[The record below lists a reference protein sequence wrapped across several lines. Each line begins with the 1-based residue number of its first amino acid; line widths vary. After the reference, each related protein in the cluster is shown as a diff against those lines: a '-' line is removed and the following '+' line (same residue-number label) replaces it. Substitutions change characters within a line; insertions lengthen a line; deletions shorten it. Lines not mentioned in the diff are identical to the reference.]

1 MSAMELETIVSMQKS
16 DLILHILAQN
26 KILEELS
33 SDESIFSASEIQSL
47 TKEFLLRIIADQR
60 RTWTRL
66 VSPSSGGGF
75 LQEHPL
81 TQMASVVETSK
92 IVSSTIRKQDWLEKS
107 VPRLSNTTVVGWR
120 AFTSSYTRYIQEGGS
135 RHMSSFMDG
144 AAMSGYS
151 RRLRKSESELMSM
164 DSMDLV
170 QKISDYHFGIVEN
183 PILDS
188 FSSLAMIPRTKFGAD
203 ATTIFLDQFW
213 NVYDRTPGA
222 EKFLFSELVRLF
234 VNKYEPAASRPKLL
248 LHLGGYTN
256 VCNDPAALMTKM
268 ESWVRYETHV
278 AILDTEQTVTSKLGQ
293 AGKTAG
299 GGAELRFL
307 SRRFDTREGA
317 RALMVLA
324 AAAASES
331 KASSIAC
338 FNCGSNHHFKDCP
351 DKAKCGPCK
360 TSKHAFNSSDCP
372 ARRGGPSGSK
382 PRANAVSALEKLS
395 NILAEND
402 NEEVQPRDEFF
413 LDTGATSTFVN
424 NGKFLDDIS
433 LSPPPSLHSCR
444 TVDVANGVGA
454 PIIGQGSVLNTPA
467 ELVPSFSNSLLS
479 ISQYT
484 DNGPGKRPNVVI
496 FDSTGAIG
504 FRTNALGQTILNFLK
519 LTAEKQ
525 NLVSLRAVQR
535 GGLYRTSL
543 RELRANNF
551 ASAHVH
557 PAISL
562 GHPNRASAS
571 YYTVQN
577 NTLADLVRFWHECW
591 FHLGMEEMIRI
602 VQNNSMTNIP
612 KELTPDVIRRYFP
625 MCSACTEGNLAK
637 KPHAKESS
645 SVELSVGEVWEI
657 DLKPWTGVSTA
668 SQSKPIGGRQP
679 TMHVK
684 SFSGCKYSCLAI
696 DVKSKKRFGW
706 GLRLRKNLLRCV
718 RQLWSECQRQRR
730 EMKIIRVDKEF
741 DTADIHEFCNLHH
754 ISIQYASTAEH
765 EDIGNVERS
774 HRTLQEAV
782 VKVLASKPHLTSHY
796 WALAFANAI
805 FVGDAVPPDAP
816 PHISPHEMW
825 EGKKLDLNSTP
836 LIPFGSIVMAHIPLA
851 LQQGTLGPRC
861 FETVAVGAAPGHK
874 GNIKLY
880 NPLTKRTFFRRSF
893 RVMGPVPIPSKI
905 FRFATIDLD
914 SVADG
919 DGVQGDFLPEG
930 EFALEDPIV
939 GVATPKVLERVTL
952 ANLKKWGLKDL
963 RTHCR
968 SNGLS
973 QTGCKEALIG
983 KLRIFLELAS
993 RALAPILPASVVVD
1007 LGVEPAS
1014 VGGNAS
1020 LGEDMP
1026 VRTPLF
1032 LPSVDDVVPATV
1044 THDGGRTRRAKRTNR
1059 RNRATLRSSNQN
1071 FSRDVIEHGKIVH
1084 APTPLHSVGTVTPA
1098 DAVRQSTRK
1107 RKLNLHPRTHLA
1119 RSIDWSPLDS
1129 LKTSSDRQSSPYSCV
1144 YVADRGAKIH
1154 KPVWNE
1160 AQIEALINRTRQS
1173 FLAPRSSSSSSSTIL
1188 RTDASINQVFSAIK
1202 DKGGSGILQSVTQA
1216 RTSDAARWNPPIA
1229 SELNSLGKERNV
1241 WIVPSIPIK
1250 DIPRHLIVPSKCVFD
1265 IQYNPDGTFKKDK
1278 VRLVCRGDRWEA
1290 IFDTETYA
1298 GTVRS
1303 ESVKFVIAIAA
1314 ELDLDLESIDVK
1326 TAFLHGDL
1334 EPGEIIYMRRP
1345 AGMTDADMPE
1355 VVQLVKCIYGLP
1367 QASQRFRKH
1376 SDGELRR
1383 AGFKPLISDPCVY
1396 LKSEGSDF
1404 IIAMI
1409 HVDDIGFATSSS
1421 AMLAEVK
1428 RSLSE
1433 TYEISVIKD
1442 MEYYLGMHILRD
1454 RPNKAITIL
1463 QDGYIMS
1470 LVERWGIDVS
1480 SGAYFPS
1487 TPMIVDASPTHLRV
1501 AKRSTSDV
1509 LLSPSLVTIF
1519 QAKVGG
1525 LVYLAKQTRPDILF
1539 PVSEMSRQCKMP
1551 TQRNML
1557 AVDHILRYVA
1567 GTRMLG
1573 LYFHSG
1579 EGIRLYATVDA
1590 SYACH
1595 ADLKSHTGLTLHI
1608 GRMSGSV
1615 HSLSKK
1621 QTVTA
1626 DSSTVAELIGA
1637 HSCSKEI
1644 LWGRNFLEELNF
1656 PQQQP
1661 TILFEDNL
1669 STIAII
1675 SKPGNGNKSKH
1686 IHLRYNVLRELVLN
1700 KMIEVVHLP
1709 GIDMT
1714 SDILTK
1720 ATGTTVFLHLRPR
1733 LLGCAS
1739 KIPLASVNKA
1749 SCAQPGVSESS
1760 FDC

>member
-1 MSAMELETIVSMQKS
+1 
-16 DLILHILAQN
+16 
-26 KILEELS
+26 
-33 SDESIFSASEIQSL
+33 
-47 TKEFLLRIIADQR
+47 
-60 RTWTRL
+60 
-66 VSPSSGGGF
+66 
-75 LQEHPL
+75 
-81 TQMASVVETSK
+81 
-92 IVSSTIRKQDWLEKS
+92 
-107 VPRLSNTTVVGWR
+107 
-120 AFTSSYTRYIQEGGS
+120 
-135 RHMSSFMDG
+135 
-144 AAMSGYS
+144 
-151 RRLRKSESELMSM
+151 
-164 DSMDLV
+164 
-170 QKISDYHFGIVEN
+170 
-183 PILDS
+183 
-188 FSSLAMIPRTKFGAD
+188 
-203 ATTIFLDQFW
+203 
-213 NVYDRTPGA
+213 
-222 EKFLFSELVRLF
+222 
-234 VNKYEPAASRPKLL
+234 
-248 LHLGGYTN
+248 
-256 VCNDPAALMTKM
+256 
-268 ESWVRYETHV
+268 
-278 AILDTEQTVTSKLGQ
+278 
-293 AGKTAG
+293 
-299 GGAELRFL
+299 
-307 SRRFDTREGA
+307 
-317 RALMVLA
+317 
-324 AAAASES
+324 
-331 KASSIAC
+331 
-338 FNCGSNHHFKDCP
+338 
-351 DKAKCGPCK
+351 
-360 TSKHAFNSSDCP
+360 
-372 ARRGGPSGSK
+372 
-382 PRANAVSALEKLS
+382 
-395 NILAEND
+395 
-402 NEEVQPRDEFF
+402 
-413 LDTGATSTFVN
+413 
-424 NGKFLDDIS
+424 
-433 LSPPPSLHSCR
+433 
-444 TVDVANGVGA
+444 
-454 PIIGQGSVLNTPA
+454 
-467 ELVPSFSNSLLS
+467 
-479 ISQYT
+479 
-484 DNGPGKRPNVVI
+484 
-496 FDSTGAIG
+496 
-504 FRTNALGQTILNFLK
+504 
-519 LTAEKQ
+519 
-525 NLVSLRAVQR
+525 
-535 GGLYRTSL
+535 
-543 RELRANNF
+543 
-551 ASAHVH
+551 
-557 PAISL
+557 
-562 GHPNRASAS
+562 
-571 YYTVQN
+571 
-577 NTLADLVRFWHECW
+577 
-591 FHLGMEEMIRI
+591 
-602 VQNNSMTNIP
+602 
-612 KELTPDVIRRYFP
+612 
-625 MCSACTEGNLAK
+625 
-637 KPHAKESS
+637 
-645 SVELSVGEVWEI
+645 
-657 DLKPWTGVSTA
+657 
-668 SQSKPIGGRQP
+668 
-679 TMHVK
+679 
-684 SFSGCKYSCLAI
+684 
-696 DVKSKKRFGW
+696 
-706 GLRLRKNLLRCV
+706 
-718 RQLWSECQRQRR
+718 
-730 EMKIIRVDKEF
+730 MKIIRVDKEF

-963 RTHCR
+963 RSHCR

-973 QTGCKEALIG
+973 QTGCKDALIG

-1044 THDGGRTRRAKRTNR
+1044 THDGGRIRRAKRTNR
-1059 RNRATLRSSNQN
+1059 RNTATRRSLNQN
-1071 FSRDVIEHGKIVH
+1071 FSLDVIEHGKIVH

-1119 RSIDWSPLDS
+1119 RSIDWGPLDS
-1129 LKTSSDRQSSPYSCV
+1129 LKTSSERQSSPYSCV

-1202 DKGGSGILQSVTQA
+1202 DKGGSGIPHSVTQA

-1265 IQYNPDGTFKKDK
+1265 IQYNPDGTFKKNK

-1551 TQRNML
+1551 TQRDML

-1720 ATGTTVFLHLRPR
+1720 ATGPTVFLHLRPR

-1749 SCAQPGVSESS
+1749 SCAQVSQSRRLIAESVYELWHA
-1760 FDC
+1760 